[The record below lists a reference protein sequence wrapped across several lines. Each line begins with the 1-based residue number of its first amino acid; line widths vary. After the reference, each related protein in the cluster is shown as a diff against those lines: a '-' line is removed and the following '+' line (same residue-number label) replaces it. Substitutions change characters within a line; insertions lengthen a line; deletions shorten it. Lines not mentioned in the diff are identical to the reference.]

1 MLGQNRY
8 LVLHFI
14 LTTLNSPLSRVTMYM
29 FSSQLTLADF
39 NENCDFQE
47 AYDEDRWKGTLVSSL
62 HSILKQ
68 VHNSL
73 DINTD
78 ALYYTEK
85 LILKLLNMLCSKPLP
100 LTTTD
105 IQGKIKKYFPNPISE
120 WSFNEAKQAL
130 EKGKKKSSIV
140 MSIER
145 VQTIL
150 QKEFYHRKVD
160 TNMVLYYAA
169 VLDYIAA
176 DLLKLVGNYVKN
188 IRKVDISIQD
198 VDVAMYADRAL
209 LELFFQE
216 DDEPLYLE
224 TQIPQTNG
232 VLTYE
237 QVVNDFVAEERL
249 FIREL
254 KLILKIFYEELN
266 KITPLKE
273 IKEVHS
279 LFEIIEEIY
288 NLTVCLLGAVEDI
301 SEMSS
306 DDHCIGSCFEEFA
319 EDAEF
324 DVYEKLLHNIIN
336 QKSIEVLSTHATEP
350 SVLNTLQFAGY
361 GFKECV
367 KYYLPNLLM
376 SPLYHCNLYFEY
388 IKIFHSL
395 TDSEKDKECLEQAQG
410 LLAPLHMALSKISL
424 EKNGKNACVRN
435 YNRVKHLQSL
445 EKIHELKKN
454 VDGVDLRDLRPYLE
468 EFYREDTLMK
478 YDSKSNRLTERKVY
492 FFDGV
497 LILCK
502 SNKKISVTVPINV
515 VSSQYEY
522 KCKEMYFLR
531 KVEINDLENTEE
543 IKNAFEIAPR
553 DQPSITIVT
562 KSPEDKKSW
571 FSDLIM
577 VNTRSMLER
586 TLDSIILDEEKKHPL
601 RMPDPACYNFSEPDS
616 CENIILEEKQNTNM
630 PLIKGA
636 TLHKLI
642 ERLTYHIYADPAFIG
657 TFLTTYRSFSTPSEL
672 LDLLID
678 RFNVPDPSKVFEK
691 NNDDVDDN
699 ILREDIIRYK
709 KEFCQPVQFRVL
721 NVFRQWVQHHFYDFQ
736 RDQTLLEK
744 LKPFLLNKI
753 TGKSLRKWADSVLNL
768 IERRELDLEKEI
780 TFAFNNSPP
789 PVEVHGPINS
799 FEEFNILNAHPV
811 EIARQLTLLEFDYFR
826 AVKPSELVGSVWT
839 KKNKAEHSPNLIKIM
854 KHTTNFTR
862 WLEKIIVEAEN
873 FEERLAI
880 ITRIIEMMV
889 VLQKLNNFNGV
900 LAVTSAMGSAAVYRL
915 RFTFQAL
922 PTRLQKILED
932 ARELNGDHFKK
943 YQEKLRNI
951 NPPCIPFFG
960 MYLTNILHIEEGNP
974 DYLPESKLINFT
986 KRRKVAEI
994 ISEIQ
999 QYQNEPYCL
1008 NIVPVYREF
1017 FENLSPFE
1025 GR

>member
-1 MLGQNRY
+1 
-8 LVLHFI
+8 
-14 LTTLNSPLSRVTMYM
+14 MYM

-39 NENCDFQE
+39 NDNCDFHE
-47 AYDEDRWKGTLVSSL
+47 AYNENRWKGTLVSSL
-62 HSILKQ
+62 QSILKQ

-73 DINTD
+73 DIDTN

-85 LILKLLNMLCSKPLP
+85 LILKLLNLLCSKPLP
-100 LTTTD
+100 LTTSD
-105 IQGKIKKYFPNPISE
+105 IQVKIKKYFPNPISE
-120 WSFNEAKQAL
+120 WTFNEAKQAL

-140 MSIER
+140 ISIDR
-145 VQTIL
+145 VHTIL
-150 QKEFYHRKVD
+150 QKEFYYRKVE
-160 TNMVLYYAA
+160 TNLVLYYGA

-188 IRKVDISIQD
+188 IHKVNISIQD
-198 VDVAMYADRAL
+198 IDIAMYADRAL
-209 LELFFQE
+209 LELFFQ
-216 DDEPLYLE
+216 DDEDPIYQEPIIQPNNIALNYRDV
-224 TQIPQTNG
+224 
-232 VLTYE
+232 VL
-237 QVVNDFVAEERL
+237 DFVAEERL

-266 KITPLKE
+266 KISPLEK
-273 IKEVHS
+273 IREVHC
-279 LFEIIEEIY
+279 LFEILEEIY

-324 DVYEKLLHNIIN
+324 DVYDKLIHNIID
-336 QKSIEVLSTHATEP
+336 QKSIEALRTHVTQP
-350 SVLNTLQFAGY
+350 NILKSLQFAGY

-367 KYYLPNLLM
+367 KYYLPTLLL

-395 TDSEKDKECLEQAQG
+395 TNSVEDKESLEQAQG
-410 LLAPLHMALSKISL
+410 LLAPLQMSLSKISL
-424 EKNGKNACVRN
+424 ENNGKNACVRN

-445 EKIHELKKN
+445 DKIQEIKKN
-454 VDGVDLRDLRPYLE
+454 VDGLDVRELRSYLK

-478 YDSKSNRLTERKVY
+478 YDGKSNRLTERKVY
-492 FFDGV
+492 FFDGI

-522 KCKEMYFLR
+522 KCKEMFFLR
-531 KVEINDLENTEE
+531 KVEINDVENTEDV
-543 IKNAFEIAPR
+543 KNAFEIAPR
-553 DQPSITIVT
+553 DQPSIIIVT
-562 KSPEDKKSW
+562 KSPEEKKSW

-577 VNTRSMLER
+577 VNTKSMLER

-601 RMPDPACYNFSEPDS
+601 RMPSPDYYNFAEPDS
-616 CENIILEEKQNTNM
+616 SGNIILEEKQNSSK

-642 ERLTYHIYADPAFIG
+642 ERLTYHIYSDPSFIG
-657 TFLTTYRSFSTPSEL
+657 QFLTTYRSFTTPREL
-672 LDLLID
+672 LDLLIE
-678 RFNVPDPSKVFEK
+678 RFKVPDPSKVFEF
-691 NNDDVDDN
+691 DSDFYIGSSV
-699 ILREDIIRYK
+699 LREDINRYK

-721 NVFRQWVQHHFYDFQ
+721 NVLRKWIQHHFYDFQ
-736 RDQTLLEK
+736 RDQILLEK
-744 LKPFLLNKI
+744 LKFFLLNEI
-753 TGKSLRKWADSVLNL
+753 SGKVLRKWADCVFNL
-768 IERRELDLEKEI
+768 IERNESDLEREI

-789 PVEVHGPINS
+789 PVEVHGLINS
-799 FEEFNILNAHPV
+799 VEEFNILMAHPV
-811 EIARQLTLLEFDYFR
+811 EIARQLTILEFDYFR

-839 KKNKAEHSPNLIKIM
+839 KKNKAEFSPNLIKIM

-873 FEERLAI
+873 FDERLAVM
-880 ITRIIEMMV
+880 TRIIEMMV

-974 DYLPESKLINFT
+974 DFLPDTKLINFT

-994 ISEIQ
+994 ITEIQ

-1008 NIVPVYREF
+1008 NVVPVYREF
-1017 FENLSPFE
+1017 FETLSPFE
-1025 GR
+1025 GKSLFTPTT

>member
-1 MLGQNRY
+1 
-8 LVLHFI
+8 
-14 LTTLNSPLSRVTMYM
+14 MYM

-39 NENCDFQE
+39 NDNCDFHE
-47 AYDEDRWKGTLVSSL
+47 AYHENRWKGMLVSSL

-73 DINTD
+73 EINMD
-78 ALYYTEK
+78 ALYYTEQ
-85 LILKLLNMLCSKPLP
+85 LILKLLNLLCSKPLP
-100 LTTTD
+100 LTTSD
-105 IQGKIKKYFPNPISE
+105 IKEKIRKYFPNPISE

-130 EKGKKKSSIV
+130 EKGKKKSTLVLSID
-140 MSIER
+140 R
-145 VQTIL
+145 VHTIL
-150 QKEFYHRKVD
+150 QKEFYFRKVD
-160 TNMVLYYAA
+160 TNLVLYYAA

-188 IRKVDISIQD
+188 IRKMDISIQD
-198 VDVAMYADRAL
+198 IDVAMYADRAL

-216 DDEPLYLE
+216 DDDPIYQEPQVQPNNL
-224 TQIPQTNG
+224 
-232 VLTYE
+232 VLNYRE
-237 QVVNDFVAEERL
+237 VVLDFVSEEKL

-266 KITPLKE
+266 KITPLEE

-324 DVYEKLLHNIIN
+324 DVYEKLVHNIIN
-336 QKSIEVLSTHATEP
+336 QRSIEALSTHVTQP
-350 SVLNTLQFAGY
+350 SILNRLQFAGF

-367 KYYLPNLLM
+367 KYYLPTLLM

-395 TDSEKDKECLEQAQG
+395 TNSEKDKECLEQAQG
-410 LLAPLHMALSKISL
+410 VLAPLQMRLSKISL
-424 EKNGKNACVRN
+424 EKNAKNACVRN

-445 EKIHELKKN
+445 DKIQELKKN
-454 VDGVDLRDLRPYLE
+454 VDGLDVRELRSYFK

-478 YDSKSNRLTERKVY
+478 YDGKSNRLTERKVY
-492 FFDGV
+492 FFDGI
-497 LILCK
+497 LLLCK
-502 SNKKISVTVPINV
+502 SNKKNSVTVPINV
-515 VSSQYEY
+515 VSSQYEF
-522 KCKEMYFLR
+522 KCKEMFFLR
-531 KVEINDLENTEE
+531 KVEINDVENTDE

-553 DQPSITIVT
+553 DQPSIIIVT
-562 KSPEDKKSW
+562 KSPEEKKSW

-577 VNTRSMLER
+577 VNTKSMLDR
-586 TLDSIILDEEKKHPL
+586 TLDSIIIDDEKKHPL
-601 RMPDPACYNFSEPDS
+601 RMPSSEYYNFAEPDS
-616 CENIILEEKQNTNM
+616 PENIILEEKQNTTR

-642 ERLTYHIYADPAFIG
+642 ERLTYHIYSDPSFIEP
-657 TFLTTYRSFSTPSEL
+657 FLTTYRSFSTPSEL

-678 RFNVPDPSKVFEK
+678 RFNVPEPSKVFGYTS
-691 NNDDVDDN
+691 DDMDN
-699 ILREDIIRYK
+699 STLREDINRYK

-721 NVFRQWVQHHFYDFQ
+721 NVFRKWVQHHFYDFQ

-744 LKPFLLNKI
+744 LKSFLLNEI
-753 TGKSLRKWADSVLNL
+753 SGKVLRKWADSVLIL
-768 IERRELDLEKEI
+768 IERKETDEEKEI

-789 PVEVHGPINS
+789 PVEVHGSINS
-799 FEEFNILNAHPV
+799 VDEFNILMAHPV
-811 EIARQLTLLEFDYFR
+811 EIARQLTVLEFDYFR

-839 KKNKAEHSPNLIKIM
+839 KKNKADLSPNLIKIM

-873 FEERLAI
+873 FDERLAI
-880 ITRIIEMMV
+880 MTRIIEMMV

-922 PTRLQKILED
+922 PTRLQRVLEE
-932 ARELNGDHFKK
+932 ARDLNGDHFKK

-974 DYLPESKLINFT
+974 DFLPDSKLINFT

-1008 NIVPVYREF
+1008 NVVPVYREF
-1017 FENLSPFE
+1017 FETLSPFE
-1025 GR
+1025 GKS